1 MSRMKQFKIEK
12 QITLREEKSLEKYFN
27 DVNRESTIT
36 PEEEIE
42 LAKRIKKGDLKAEQ
56 KLATAN
62 LRFVISVAKKYQNQ
76 GLELSDLI
84 NEGNIGLIKAA
95 KKFDEKRGFKF
106 ISFAVWWIRQSILQS
121 ISEKKRMIRIPSNKN
136 LDMGKYHRAISEL
149 TQSLERFPMD
159 EEIAEYMDITVREAA
174 ELDALDS
181 KTTSLDKKVGDSEDS
196 SALYELISDENLE
209 KPGDSLIHKSLKDD
223 ISRALSTLTD
233 KEVYI
238 VKSLYGIGCKQKTKE
253 IIALEY
259 DYTPE
264 RVRQIGKEATR
275 KVSKDKRALKLLMKY
290 M

>member
-27 DVNRESTIT
+27 DVNRENTIT

-106 ISFAVWWIRQSILQS
+106 ISFAVWWIRQSILQA

-159 EEIAEYMDITVREAA
+159 EEIAEYMDITVKEAA

-196 SALYELISDENLE
+196 STLYELISDENLE

-275 KVSKDKRALKLLMKY
+275 KVSKDERALKLLMKY